1 MFFGFFGP
9 AIRRGAAQWV
19 RLRDTG
25 TGPQADSHGDCHAVA
40 LADRAVR

>member
-9 AIRRGAAQWV
+9 VLRRGAAQWV
-19 RLRDTG
+19 RLRDNG
-25 TGPQADSHGDCHAVA
+25 PGPQADFHGDGHAVA